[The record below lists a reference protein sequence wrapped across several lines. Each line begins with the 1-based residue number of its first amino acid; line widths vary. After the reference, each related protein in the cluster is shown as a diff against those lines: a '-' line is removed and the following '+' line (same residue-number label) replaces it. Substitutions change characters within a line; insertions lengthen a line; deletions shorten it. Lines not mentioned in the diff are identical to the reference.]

1 MRIGEL
7 SRRTGA
13 SPRSLRHYER
23 GGLLAAGRAPNG
35 YRDYAAGAVERVRVI
50 RTLLDHGFGLR
61 DARGILPCLEGR
73 PPGTPPCAAALE
85 GYARRL
91 RALDRRIADLSAVR
105 DRARAGLAA
114 LRRAAR

>member
-23 GGLLAAGRAPNG
+23 HGLLAADRAANG
-35 YRDYAAGAVERVRVI
+35 YRDYRPDAVGRVQAI

-61 DARGILPCLEGR
+61 DARGILPCLERLPAGA
-73 PPGTPPCAAALE
+73 PPCAAALE
-85 GYARRL
+85 GYARRV
-91 RALDRRIADLSAVR
+91 RALDQRIAELRAVR

-114 LRRAAR
+114 LRRARR